1 VRVQYKSRQLAKD
14 EQGKVQ
20 TRGIGAYMYPHL
32 FEIPSVEHF
41 GLITLS
47 DDDGYG
53 EVWSDDVP
61 GEVLD
66 DRYSC
71 SGDIFCTGH
80 RAISTIFQVEK
91 QDYNARTYRMHGSM
105 EEWMHSCMEE
115 WRNG

>member
-1 VRVQYKSRQLAKD
+1 VRVQYKSEQLAKD